1 MRPNLE
7 KARVGQWDLLVV
19 VPAHNEEQTIAAS
32 LVSVLF
38 AIREASPRL
47 RDVKVVVVADRCTD
61 QTAPIVRLAQRDNDT
76 VMVSE
81 CSEGNVA
88 RARAFG
94 VAIGRGALA
103 TRDPGMV
110 WVANTDAD
118 TIVPSDWIARQIA
131 FADRHACGVAGVV
144 EVHEFADL
152 PSTAPRHFEAH
163 YLSTLPASG
172 SHPHVHAANLGF
184 RLDAYDRAGGWGR
197 LPRSEDRDLWSR
209 LQRTGADLVAAADL
223 RVVTSGRAVGRVP
236 GGFADWLCH
245 HVTERDRAET
255 RESWGLVS

>member
-1 MRPNLE
+1 MRPNRE
-7 KARVGQWDLLVV
+7 KTRCGRWTLLVV

-32 LVSVLF
+32 LDSVLF
-38 AIREASPRL
+38 AIRTASPRL
-47 RDVKVVVVADRCTD
+47 HQAKVVVVADRCTD
-61 QTAPIVRLAQRDNDT
+61 QTVSIVRSAHADNDA
-76 VMVSE
+76 VLVSE

-94 VAIGRGALA
+94 VAIGRGAVSMPD
-103 TRDPGMV
+103 TRKV

-118 TIVPSDWIARQIA
+118 TIVPSDWISRQLA
-131 FADRHACGVAGVV
+131 FADGHACGVAGVV

-152 PSTAPRHFEAH
+152 PSSAPRHFAAH
-163 YLSTLPASG
+163 YSSTIPDSG

-209 LQRTGADLVAAADL
+209 LQRSGAPLVAASDL

-236 GGFADWLCH
+236 GGFADWLRH
-245 HVTERDRAET
+245 HVTERDRAEN
-255 RESWGLVS
+255 RETWELVR